1 MSSKHYA
8 SALAVLIAMSGYGG
22 IAVAADP
29 SSQTQSARV
38 SGGEVI
44 EFGDFRCTAKADGS
58 QAIWTCPVQSFDAK
72 FKDSPVVFFSIAG
85 FDQVTPEDS
94 GWSLNIET
102 KGEVKKDSFQ
112 PAVNAKLGKVTDKS
126 AIKVTWIA
134 FGEGEKAHQ
143 QALTREEK
151 LKAREMRR
159 EEKSKDK

>member
-1 MSSKHYA
+1 MDSKHYA
-8 SALAVLIAMSGYGG
+8 SALAMLIAMSGYGG
-22 IAVAADP
+22 MALAADP
-29 SSQTQSARV
+29 SSQTQSARA

-44 EFGDFRCTAKADGS
+44 EFGDFQCTAKADGS

-85 FDQVTPEDS
+85 FDQVTPEGS
-94 GWSLNIET
+94 GWSLDIET
-102 KGEVKKDSFQ
+102 KGEVNKDSFQ

-134 FGEGEKAHQ
+134 IGEGEKARRP
-143 QALTREEK
+143 ALTREEK

-159 EEKSKDK
+159 EEKPKDK